1 MQIMQSIIS
10 SIFAFLLS
18 LLFILLFLGTGLA
31 FGLFSD
37 RIILSKVNES
47 NYYNEVHQELNE
59 RAEKIITEAGL
70 PSTVL
75 TDVISLERV
84 YIGGKY
90 FIEDTLTGKDTV
102 INTEKVREQLEQNI
116 NQYLTEEEVTK
127 TEELEAGIYEI
138 ILRVEQEYKRGIQFQ
153 FIIYLAE
160 YKLLFFDLMKIAVPV
175 IVILSAFL
183 CFLLVRMQQ
192 YMHKGVRYIAYAT
205 ISSTSIVL
213 ITAAF
218 LLFSGVYHKIE
229 QVPDYYDRFL
239 TSFLKWDIQVFLYLG
254 GLGVL
259 ISILLITL
267 VSYLKN
273 NLN

>member
-1 MQIMQSIIS
+1 MKHTKMQIMQSIIS

-59 RAEKIITEAGL
+59 RAEIIVTEAGL
-70 PSTVL
+70 PITVL
-75 TDVISLERV
+75 KDVISLERV

-160 YKLLFFDLMKIAVPV
+160 YKLL
-175 IVILSAFL
+175 
-183 CFLLVRMQQ
+183 
-192 YMHKGVRYIAYAT
+192 
-205 ISSTSIVL
+205 
-213 ITAAF
+213 
-218 LLFSGVYHKIE
+218 
-229 QVPDYYDRFL
+229 
-239 TSFLKWDIQVFLYLG
+239 
-254 GLGVL
+254 
-259 ISILLITL
+259 
-267 VSYLKN
+267 
-273 NLN
+273 